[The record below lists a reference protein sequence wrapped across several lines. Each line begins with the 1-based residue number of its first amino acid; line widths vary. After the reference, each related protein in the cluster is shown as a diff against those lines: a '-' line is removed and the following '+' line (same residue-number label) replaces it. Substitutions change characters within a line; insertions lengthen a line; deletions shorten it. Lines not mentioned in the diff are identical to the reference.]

1 MGSGGQDR
9 YDALADD
16 ASGHFTPGG
25 RVALPPLSNSFISLV
40 KDTSLAAT
48 IQVPELFRQ
57 AQLITSRTLE
67 VFTMYL
73 AASLIY
79 WVMATVLSS
88 LQNYFENQLNRQER
102 DPK

>member
-1 MGSGGQDR
+1 RS
-9 YDALADD
+9 
-16 ASGHFTPGG
+16 
-25 RVALPPLSNSFISLV
+25 
-40 KDTSLAAT
+40 
-48 IQVPELFRQ
+48 
-57 AQLITSRTLE
+57 QLITTRTLE
-67 VFTMYL
+67 LFTMYL

>member
-1 MGSGGQDR
+1 CRCSFQ
-9 YDALADD
+9 A
-16 ASGHFTPGG
+16 G
-25 RVALPPLSNSFISLV
+25 RVKIHEGY
-40 KDTSLAAT
+40 
-48 IQVPELFRQ
+48 I
-57 AQLITSRTLE
+57 
-67 VFTMYL
+67 MYL